1 MLQSNFP
8 PFRAP
13 YEQRTW
19 SRSQHFHVPPGQ
31 VVRYMWR
38 YDFIYFSIFVSYSP
52 GQVTLGHIKYSWV
65 IFIICWLFQKVRHS
79 SSRALS
85 QAYSSD
91 LTRCHWQMLF
101 RFLGAML
108 NQMDDADVIQYVLKT
123 FIYAVTIIIS
133 ALAGFW
139 TGLLLHRVKERRLW
153 GDLSSRET
161 GSSIVTI
168 FIIITVCFTIN
179 SIATRYKST
188 SSVQHFHIPAPTP
201 RMVYSRPSNR

>member
-1 MLQSNFP
+1 MLQRNFP

-31 VVRYMWR
+31 VVRYNCH
-38 YDFIYFSIFVSYSP
+38 YDSIYFSIIVLFPP
-52 GQVTLGHIKYSWV
+52 GQVTLEHIKYSWV

-85 QAYSSD
+85 QAYSTD
-91 LTRCHWQMLF
+91 LTRC
-101 RFLGAML
+101 
-108 NQMDDADVIQYVLKT
+108 DAHDVLKT
-123 FIYAVTIIIS
+123 IIYTVTLTIIIS

-153 GDLSSRET
+153 GGLSSQET
-161 GSSIVTI
+161 GFSIVTI
-168 FIIITVCFTIN
+168 FMIITVYLTIN
-179 SIATRYKST
+179 SIVTRYKST